1 MNRGATVFLVV
12 AAVLAVVAYVLLGRM
27 TPSNQPRVGDA
38 LFDFGSD
45 DIRSIV
51 ITSGEGIT
59 EIRRT
64 DSGWQLAPEPI
75 DRASEEFVARVLE
88 TARTTPVLD
97 RIPAAELD
105 GDAGQFGL
113 KKSRQRLDFRGDGV
127 HSLLF
132 GKDTADESRVY
143 VRFEDAPDVL
153 VISDELADL
162 VFRKREDYR
171 DRRVSSLR
179 PGRVERFVIRR
190 PDGEMDVRLEAGA
203 WRIVKPYRVSADEE
217 AVSTF
222 LGKLLATGIREFV
235 PESPD
240 NAAALPGEG
249 TVTVELYAEG
259 ESVPEVLVFGTTA
272 QAGGVTASSSSR
284 SGTFMV
290 PEAAASLVEEAPSL
304 LRDRAIARINLD
316 LVDEI
321 RVERDGSSLVLHRS
335 EGGWA
340 ADGRPV
346 AADAVERLRHALAT
360 TMLEDPE
367 TATGER
373 LATAGLV
380 PPAVRITFS
389 SIVSENTPE
398 APAGSQTVADVFL
411 SRPDAS
417 GRVAV
422 HVAGSPEFGRA
433 AASLLEV
440 VPAAP

>member
-1 MNRGATVFLVV
+1 MSRGATVFLVV
-12 AAVLAVVAYVLLGRM
+12 AALVAVAAYVFLGRM
-27 TPSNQPRVGDA
+27 APSNQPRVGDA

-51 ITSGEGIT
+51 IASGEGTT

-88 TARTTPVLD
+88 VARTTPVLD
-97 RIPAAELD
+97 RIPAAEWD
-105 GDAGQFGL
+105 GDTGSFGL

-143 VRFEDAPDVL
+143 VRFENARDIL

-171 DRRVSSLR
+171 DRRLSSLR
-179 PGRVERFVIRR
+179 PGRVERIVIRR
-190 PDGEMDVRLEAGA
+190 PDGEMDLRLEAGA
-203 WRIVKPYRVSADEE
+203 WRIVKPYRAPADEE
-217 AVSTF
+217 AVNTF
-222 LGKLLATGIREFV
+222 LRSLLATGIREFV
-235 PESPD
+235 PASPD
-240 NAAALPGEG
+240 AAASLPGEG
-249 TVTVELYAEG
+249 TVRVELYAEG
-259 ESVPEVLVFGTTA
+259 ESVPEVLVFGTA
-272 QAGGVTASSSSR
+272 ARAGGVTAASSVR

-290 PEAAASLVEEAPSL
+290 PEAAARLVETAPSL

-316 LVDEI
+316 LVDEVRI
-321 RVERDGSSLVLHRS
+321 ESESSLLVLRRS
-335 EGGWA
+335 GGGWT

-346 AADAVERLRHALAT
+346 AADAVESLRRTLAT
-360 TMLEDPE
+360 TFLENPE

-373 LATAGLV
+373 LAAAGLV
-380 PPAVRITFS
+380 PPAVRVTFA

-398 APAGSQTVADVFL
+398 APAGSQTVAEVAF

-417 GRVAV
+417 GRIAV
-422 HVAGSPEFGRA
+422 HVAGAPEFGRA
-433 AASLLEV
+433 AAAVLEA
-440 VPAAP
+440 VPSAP